1 MLARW
6 DALGGDHMM
15 CLGNERRNERE
26 DCGAN
31 GQRGGRELPYG
42 AVGMEM
48 ESRHLS
54 VRARGLPKCFGFC
67 WMIFAGLTNLF
78 NLIFFFGWP
87 GAREDW
93 PVGSLLSFGLW
104 SSSISS
110 KVT

>member
-1 MLARW
+1 
-6 DALGGDHMM
+6 MM
-15 CLGNERRNERE
+15 CLGNERRNARE

-54 VRARGLPKCFGFC
+54 VARIAEVFRLC

-78 NLIFFFGWP
+78 NLIFFSSGP
-87 GAREDW
+87 GLAKIGLLGLCSPLASGRH
-93 PVGSLLSFGLW
+93 PVHPG
-104 SSSISS
+104 
-110 KVT
+110 

>member
-1 MLARW
+1 
-6 DALGGDHMM
+6 MM
-15 CLGNERRNERE
+15 CLGNERRNARE

-54 VRARGLPKCFGFC
+54 VARIAEVFRLC

-78 NLIFFFGWP
+78 NLIFFFEWP

-104 SSSISS
+104 SSSSS
-110 KVT
+110 SRVT